1 MEEIKK
7 NFDEYLRIKYTLN
20 KSSNLANKNIND
32 LSLKLSS
39 LKQYFIDRE
48 MTNNEIFEKKKRL

>member
-7 NFDEYLRIKYTLN
+7 NFDEYLRIKHTLN